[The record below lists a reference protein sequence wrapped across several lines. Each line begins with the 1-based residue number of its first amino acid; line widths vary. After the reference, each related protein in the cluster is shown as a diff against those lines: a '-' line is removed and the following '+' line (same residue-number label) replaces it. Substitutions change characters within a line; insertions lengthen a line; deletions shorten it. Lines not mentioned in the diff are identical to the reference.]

1 MRMTDLRIAWRLLLR
16 EPGHSAVAIAGLAVA
31 FAACF
36 LLLGYVRH
44 SLGYDR
50 YIPDHERVV
59 AVKQRINV
67 FPRPEWQLKAYYPL
81 RRAAIDSGMVES
93 ATIVHDLDVPL
104 RAGGALHDISLHAV
118 DTTFGALFGVRTVAG
133 NLDAALARPDGL
145 VLTQSATLRG

>member
-81 RRAAIDSGMVES
+81 RRAAIDSGMVEN
-93 ATIVHDLDVPL
+93 ATIVHELDVPL

-118 DTTFGALFGVRTVAG
+118 DTAFGALFGVRTVAG
-133 NLDAALARPDGL
+133 NLEAALARPDGL